1 MLVLKNIVK
10 KYGEGETEVLALK
23 GVSLEFRKS
32 EFVSILGPSGCGKT
46 TMLNIIGGLDRY
58 TDGDLIIRG
67 KSTKDY
73 DDKDWDAYRSNSI
86 GFVFQSYNLIPHQT
100 VLGNVEVALTI
111 SGISKSERKARAKAV
126 LEKVGLSD
134 QLHKLPN
141 QLSGGQMQ
149 RVAIARALV
158 NNPEIILA
166 DEPTGALDT
175 ETSIQIMDLLKEVAK
190 DRLVIMVTHNPD
202 LAKEY
207 STRII
212 KLLDGEVV
220 EDNMPFED
228 NEEQQPKKM
237 RKPKMKF
244 KTAFTLSI
252 RNLLTKKGRTALTSF
267 AGSIGIIGIAL
278 VLALS
283 NGFSIYITK
292 LQTDTMSVYPLSISS
307 TSVDLSSLNQIYEG
321 EVREKYPTLDNIF
334 VRKMFNALTGTL
346 QPNILDN
353 SNGFIDHLESK
364 EISDNYYSLKY
375 SYGFDMTQYIYSDMN
390 IEAIVYDA
398 TGNPRNQSVQGSFPI
413 DTVASKLEG
422 MFTGDL
428 NEAFG
433 GAMSTSMIRSYIAM
447 VTEMPESID
456 LIKSQYD
463 CIYGE
468 YPDLNNKNEIALVV
482 NEYNEI
488 NDVTLSLLGFLP
500 ATIDG
505 TEFTFDYDNFD
516 SSFES
521 LTKKEFRFYTN
532 STKYMKSAD
541 GKELIERNIPVDESE
556 EKYEKLKITGVLR
569 LNKGTENGVLDVGLA
584 YSPALTKH
592 LIKENQAHL
601 NEIADVFQEGTVPV
615 RYLASTYLEVE
626 QENVVSLAS
635 SDVPISI
642 SIYAKNYD
650 AKENVK
656 AHIQKWNDNYQEDDP
671 NRISYSDMMA
681 MAFSTMD
688 TIVNAVS
695 YVLIAF
701 TSISL
706 IVSSVMIGI
715 ITYISVVE
723 RTKEIG
729 VLRSIG
735 ASKRDISNLFNA
747 ETFSIGLLSGVIG
760 VGVAYLISIPVNIL
774 LRSLITGVGNLMLL
788 NPIAALILVII
799 SVTLTLI
806 AGLIPSR
813 VAAKK
818 DPVIALRTE

>member
-1 MLVLKNIVK
+1 MLALKNIVK
-10 KYGEGETEVLALK
+10 KYGAGETEVLALK

-46 TMLNIIGGLDRY
+46 TLLNIIGGLDRY
-58 TDGDLIIRG
+58 TEGDLIIRG

-111 SGISKSERKARAKAV
+111 SGISKNERKLRAKAV

-212 KLLDGEVV
+212 KLIDGKVV
-220 EDNMPFED
+220 DDTMPFEND
-228 NEEQQPKKM
+228 KEQEPKKM

-244 KTAFTLSI
+244 KTALSLSI

-292 LQTDTMSVYPLSISS
+292 LQTDTMSVYPLSISA
-307 TSVDLSSLNQIYEG
+307 TSVDLTSLNQIYE
-321 EVREKYPTLDNIF
+321 EDVKEKYPSLDNVF
-334 VRKMFNALTGTL
+334 VRKMFNALTGVL

-353 SNGFIDHLESK
+353 SNGFIDYLEADKAK
-364 EISDNYYSLKY
+364 EHYYTLKY
-375 SYGFDMTQYIYSDMN
+375 SYGFDMTQYIYTDMD
-390 IEAIVYDA
+390 ITATVYDQN
-398 TGNPRNQSVQGSFPI
+398 GSPRNQSVQGSFPI
-413 DTVASKLEG
+413 DTVASKLES

-433 GAMSTSMIRSYIAM
+433 GSMSTSTIRSYVAM
-447 VTEMPESID
+447 LTEMPDSAD

-463 CIYGE
+463 CIYGD

-500 ATIDG
+500 ATING
-505 TEFTFDYDNFD
+505 TEFEFDYQNFD
-516 SSFES
+516 SSFET

-532 STKYMKSAD
+532 KNKYNKSYD
-541 GKELIERNIPVDESE
+541 GKELWERNIPDDESE

-569 LNKGTENGVLDVGLA
+569 LNKGTENGVLNVGIA

-592 LIKENQAHL
+592 LISENQKSFS
-601 NEIADVFQEGTVPV
+601 EIQDLFVEGLVPV
-615 RYLASTYLEVE
+615 RYLSSTYQEVV
-626 QENVVSLAS
+626 QENPVSLATN
-635 SDVPISI
+635 DKATSI

-650 AKENVK
+650 SKEAIK
-656 AHIQKWNDNYQEDDP
+656 KYIEDWNDKYPDDDP
-671 NRISYSDMMA
+671 NRIAYSDMMA

-706 IVSSVMIGI
+706 VVSSVMIGI

-747 ETFSIGLLSGVIG
+747 ETFSIGLLSGAIG

-788 NPIAALILVII
+788 NPIAALILVVI